1 MSRIRAD
8 RVVNRAASGSVELSE
23 GATIPAG
30 KSLSG
35 AGSINISGIA
45 TVSDIDINRLDV
57 PSLNVTGISTFNSV
71 GAAELNITGISTFNS
86 VGAAE
91 LNITGISTFS
101 GEQRVS
107 TISEQSVIRTG
118 NTATIDYSS
127 DANIAICTT
136 PTSDITLSINN
147 IPTDSSFDNH
157 NLTFAA
163 VVASPGVAR
172 TVTSVNLNGVSK
184 TVLWSGGSL
193 SNAIAGV
200 AVTTGYTIQSFTGIN
215 TVGSAS
221 TTDNYTVFGVVSGG
235 FF

>member
-57 PSLNVTGISTFNSV
+57 PLLNVTGISTFNSV
-71 GAAELNITGISTFNS
+71 EAAELNITGISTF
-86 VGAAE
+86 
-91 LNITGISTFS
+91 L

-163 VVASPGVAR
+163 VVVSPGVAR

-193 SNAIAGV
+193 SSALAGV